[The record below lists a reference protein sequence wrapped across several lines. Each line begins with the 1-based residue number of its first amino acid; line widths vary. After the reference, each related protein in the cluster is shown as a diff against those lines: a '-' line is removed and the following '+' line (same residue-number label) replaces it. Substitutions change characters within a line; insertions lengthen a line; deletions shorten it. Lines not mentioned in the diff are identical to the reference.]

1 MVPDIYYHILEI
13 GFRFEKGRKDGDSW
27 RFGEKKLLSD
37 ECRLWRNLIRYA
49 ESESEGIDCTDQA
62 FRDLTEICRK
72 HRLEN
77 YERVIGLRAEL
88 EASRNRFEIGKE
100 EENELTERMLQ
111 LISGIEE
118 STKTRNGKADAYEAL
133 QKLHNIPRAMHGT
146 DALGTAVP
154 ITFAEVKKYTDGE

>member
-1 MVPDIYYHILEI
+1 MVSDIYYHIL
-13 GFRFEKGRKDGDSW
+13 
-27 RFGEKKLLSD
+27 
-37 ECRLWRNLIRYA
+37 
-49 ESESEGIDCTDQA
+49 
-62 FRDLTEICRK
+62 EICRK

-146 DALGTAVP
+146 DALGTAIP
-154 ITFAEVKKYTDGE
+154 ITFAEAMKYADRE